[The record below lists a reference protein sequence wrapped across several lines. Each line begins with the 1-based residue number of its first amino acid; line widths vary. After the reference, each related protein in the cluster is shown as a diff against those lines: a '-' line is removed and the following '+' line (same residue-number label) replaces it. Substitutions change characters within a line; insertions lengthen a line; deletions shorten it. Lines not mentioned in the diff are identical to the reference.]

1 MSELV
6 LFTLNAI
13 VIYLLSDW
21 ILRVIEKRRGAVIK
35 QRQIVFFVIFH
46 ITGNIPCIVRLHP
59 EGYICNIQIVVCC
72 VFFIL
77 A

>member
-21 ILRVIEKRRGAVIK
+21 LLRQIEKRRGAVIK
-35 QRQIVFFVIFH
+35 QRQIIFFVIFLTLALTSFH
-46 ITGNIPCIVRLHP
+46 FLK
-59 EGYICNIQIVVCC
+59 
-72 VFFIL
+72 IL
-77 A
+77 LGSPQ